1 MRAAAVLAIT
11 LLTASAQAWQL
22 GEVRHAPDAP
32 GNLVADWS
40 LEEGAWNA
48 GNGATLSEASARTGK
63 TGARIERADDKTD
76 PRLESPEFPAAPGR
90 YLASAWLRTGM
101 AAQPDPNY
109 SAVAEV
115 EWLDT
120 GGQALG
126 TDRFAAANGFTH
138 VWVYRE
144 RAIQAPAGTA
154 RARIVSRF
162 NWSSTGWAELD
173 DVAVTPLRDE
183 PTAGPPV
190 TITLRAAER
199 IFPPDEPLA
208 VKARIRLREGGPETV
223 RLRMAVTDSRDKQ
236 LTAGAA
242 ECEARS
248 DRDTEVTIE
257 AGPAVVPLR
266 EHLVAHVS
274 ADPPSGEPQE
284 FGLLV
289 IPRPTDF
296 TLDETSPF
304 AFLEGHPYLQRWL
317 GARWQRPNF
326 NWNEREMELAKRY
339 GINYVGMINEANQ
352 VLAGDMSLDEYG
364 AYVGESVRR
373 FKGLVKYWELGNEPN
388 LYQPG
393 IPEQWAE
400 ILRVGYQAAKR
411 ADPDCKVIWGGIT
424 GLNVDPEMVDKLLS
438 AGGGDYTDIIDVH
451 LYVPIPEMDALLT
464 KVRADMAKHGVDKP
478 IVITETTATLGT
490 PLPER
495 DKAAHVYRRYA
506 VAESHGVLATW
517 WFVLHWVNTGEFRY
531 CSLIDPGTGEPHE
544 GAAAYARLTEALQD
558 ARYARRLDCGEKAY
572 VYEWRR
578 GERSIFVAWAEGEG
592 ATGSAALPCAQGT
605 GTVTDV
611 AGHQWP
617 VSVRDAFEVNLRDE
631 PLLID
636 LPARDGE
643 AQPRGLDFTP
653 AEVTLARGSSA
664 AVPLPRTE
672 GELEAEAPAGMTASL
687 GEGKA
692 NVSAAAEAKLGRHWL
707 VLRERVAGVDRAF
720 LRLRA
725 NVTAP
730 LALDLT
736 PLPGADGRAAV
747 IARVTNLSVD
757 TVRGRIT
764 LVSPVSDGPR
774 EDDTTTDF
782 ADLRANETGEAIVD
796 LHGATDPLA
805 RYEFRLSAETDKGVR
820 DELMRT
826 LVFTPAARAAT
837 APTIDGRLD
846 DWPEAF
852 PIVVGPDTGERGDPK
867 DGPPSGPDDLSARAA
882 LMWDSDNLYL
892 AVRVRDDLHRN
903 TQRDGTLWDGDGLQL
918 GFAPEPYVSSSAYYE
933 WGLALTENGPQAW
946 SWSAV
951 PPGRT
956 GEISFPCRIEREEG
970 GTVYEAAIPWTML
983 APIEAKAGTTF
994 GFGLCVN
1001 EQDQANRG
1009 YYGWHAG
1016 IAGEKDRARFG
1027 QVTLRQ

>member
-1 MRAAAVLAIT
+1 MRAAAMLATT
-11 LLTASAQAWQL
+11 LLTASAHAWQI
-22 GEVRHAPDAP
+22 GEVRHASDAP
-32 GNLVADWS
+32 GNLVMDWS
-40 LEEGAWNA
+40 LEQGSWKAD
-48 GNGATLSEASARTGK
+48 NGATIGGASARTGK
-63 TGARIERADDKTD
+63 VGARIERADDRTD
-76 PRLESPEFPAAPGR
+76 PRVRSPEFPAAPGR
-90 YLASAWLRTGM
+90 YLASAWMRTGM

-115 EWLDT
+115 EWLDA

-126 TDRFAAANGFTH
+126 TERFAAANGFTH
-138 VWVYRE
+138 VWVCRE

-154 RARIVSRF
+154 RAQIVFRF

-173 DVAVTPLRDE
+173 DVAVTPLGDE
-183 PTAGPPV
+183 PPAGSPV
-190 TITLRAAER
+190 TITLSAAER
-199 IFPPDEPLA
+199 IFPPGEPLA
-208 VKARIRLREGGPETV
+208 VKARVRLREGGPETV
-223 RLRMAVTDSRDKQ
+223 RLRMVVTDSRGKQ
-236 LTAGAA
+236 LTTGAA

-248 DRDTEVTIE
+248 DGDTAVTIE
-257 AGPAVVPLR
+257 ADPVEAPLR
-266 EHLVAHVS
+266 EHLVADVS
-274 ADPPSGEPQE
+274 TDPPSGEPQE
-284 FGLLV
+284 FGFLV

-339 GINYVGMINEANQ
+339 GINYVGMINEANR

-364 AYVGESVRR
+364 AYVDESVRR
-373 FKGLVKYWELGNEPN
+373 FKRLVKYWELGNEPN

-411 ADPDCKVIWGGIT
+411 ADPECKVIWGGIT
-424 GLNVDPEMVDKLLS
+424 GLNVDPDMVDKLLS
-438 AGGGDYTDIIDVH
+438 AGGGDYTDILDVH

-464 KVRADMAKHGVDKP
+464 KVRADMAKHGVHKP
-478 IVITETTATLGT
+478 LVITETTATLGT
-490 PLPER
+490 PLAER
-495 DKAAHVYRRYA
+495 DKAAHVYKRYA

-544 GAAAYARLTEALQD
+544 GAAAYARLTQALEG
-558 ARYARRLDCGEKAY
+558 AKYTRRLECGEQAY

-578 GERSIFVAWAEGEG
+578 GKRSVFIAWVEGEG
-592 ATGSAALPCAQGT
+592 ATGSAALPCAQGS
-605 GTVTDV
+605 GSVTDV
-611 AGHQWP
+611 AGHQWS
-617 VSVRDAFEVNLRDE
+617 VSVRDSFEVNLRDE

-643 AQPRGLDFTP
+643 AQARGLDFAP
-653 AEVTLARGSSA
+653 SEVTLARGSSA

-672 GELEAEAPAGMTASL
+672 DTLEAEAPAGMTVSL
-687 GEGKA
+687 GDGKA
-692 NVSAAAEAKLGRHWL
+692 NVSAAADADLGRHWL
-707 VLRERVAGVDRAF
+707 VLRERLAGVDRAF

-736 PLPGADGRAAV
+736 PLPGADRRAAV
-747 IARVTNLSVD
+747 IARVTNLSAEA
-757 TVRGRIT
+757 VRGRVSLI
-764 LVSPVSDGPR
+764 SPVSDGAR
-774 EDDTTTDF
+774 VDDITADF
-782 ADLRANETGEAIVD
+782 ADLGPNQTGEATVD
-796 LHGATDPLA
+796 LHGSTDPLA

-820 DELMRT
+820 DELTRT
-826 LVFTPAARAAT
+826 LVFTPATRAA
-837 APTIDGRLD
+837 APPTVDGRLD
-846 DWPEAF
+846 DWPDAF
-852 PIVVGPDTGERGDPK
+852 PIAVGTNTGERADPE
-867 DGPPSGPDDLSARAA
+867 DGPPAGPDDLSARAA
-882 LMWDSDNLYL
+882 LMWDADNLYL
-892 AVRVRDDLHRN
+892 AARVRDDVHHN
-903 TQRDGTLWDGDGLQL
+903 TQRDGALWDGDSLQL
-918 GFAPEPYVSSSAYYE
+918 GLAPEPYVSSSAYYE
-933 WGLALTENGPQAW
+933 WGLALTEQGLQAW
-946 SWSAV
+946 AWSAV

-956 GEISFPCRIEREEG
+956 GEISFPCRIERGEG
-970 GTVYEAAIPWTML
+970 ETVYEAAIPWTML

-1001 EQDQANRG
+1001 EQDDANRG

-1027 QVTLRQ
+1027 QVTLRP